1 MTDSRFQAS
10 EKNQEIW
17 GKALKGGRDTV
28 IILVTGQRDVLHET
42 EGLLWQGRPQ
52 KQNMRQPYTAGC
64 QGMTGTCRKVPASRH
79 RRDAG
84 AVRERERDQRNA
96 LFY

>member
-52 KQNMRQPYTAGC
+52 KQNIRQPYTAGC
-64 QGMTGTCRKVPASRH
+64 QGMMSVHFGIKGVYS
-79 RRDAG
+79 
-84 AVRERERDQRNA
+84 NA
-96 LFY
+96 PTNL